1 MFGGQTDGNQSKRR
15 KLWTVLIA
23 LIVVLGVLVVV
34 GIVASHKSKQA
45 ATTGTTTTSTTSNS
59 PPSSSSASGQS
70 GRTFIDLTGSGVRQT
85 QPFTAAGNWTI
96 TYTFNCSNFGYKGNF
111 QIDVFNTDGS
121 DNGDDG
127 ANDLAMSGSAT
138 KTFSDTGEHY
148 LSIHSQ
154 CNWHVVVKG

>member
-1 MFGGQTDGNQSKRR
+1 MFVGQTEGKRPKSR
-15 KLWTVLIA
+15 RTVLVIIA
-23 LIVVLGVLVVV
+23 AIILLGLAIT
-34 GIVASHKSKQA
+34 GIAMSHKSKKA
-45 ATTGTTTTSTTSNS
+45 ATSNTTATTTIN
-59 PPSSSSASGQS
+59 PSSNTTPASGQA
-70 GRTFIDLTGSGVRQT
+70 GQTLIDITGSGVKQT
-85 QPFTAAGNWTI
+85 QPFTATGNWTI

-127 ANDLAMSGSAT
+127 ANDVAMSGGAT
-138 KTFSDTGEHY
+138 HTFSDTGEHY